1 MEIAGNVF
9 VVTGGGNGI
18 GRAVVLDLLARGA
31 GVAAVDVSEAA
42 LAETAAL
49 AGNAGLFSTHVVD
62 LADRDAV
69 EALPEAVVAAHGQVD
84 GVLNV
89 AGIIQRF
96 VPVNDLSYEEV
107 EKVMAVN
114 YWGVVHMCKAFLP
127 HLLERPAASIVN
139 VGSMGGLSPVPGQSA
154 YGASKAAV
162 KLFTEGLYAE
172 LLDTPVAVTVVFPGA
187 IATNIS
193 ANSGIGQAR
202 DVSETGGSAMRMTT
216 AQEAARQIVAAVE
229 KGSYRAT
236 IGNDARMVDLLSRL
250 MPRRTTEMI
259 TKKMGAM
266 LQSMA
271 PSTT

>member
-1 MEIAGNVF
+1 MDIAGKVF

-69 EALPEAVVAAHGQVD
+69 EALPEAVIAAHGQVD

-139 VGSMGGLSPVPGQSA
+139 VGSMGGLSPVPGQSV

-193 ANSGIGQAR
+193 ANSGVGGKR
-202 DVSETGGSAMRMTT
+202 DPEAGDTKMRMTT
-216 AQEAARQIVAAVE
+216 AQDAASQLVAAVE

-236 IGNDARMVDLLSRL
+236 IGSDARMIDLLSRL
-250 MPRRTTEMI
+250 MPRRTTEMV

-271 PSTT
+271 PAKV